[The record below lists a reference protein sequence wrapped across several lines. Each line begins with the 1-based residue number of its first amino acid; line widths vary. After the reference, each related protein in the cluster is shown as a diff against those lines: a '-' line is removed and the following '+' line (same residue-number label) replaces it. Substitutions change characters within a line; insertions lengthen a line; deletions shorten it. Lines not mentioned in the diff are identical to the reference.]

1 MSPLA
6 PPYLP
11 YLIEFTN
18 ESNHNNTDVSW
29 LTKHSSLFNINSLLL
44 LFCSTCSAHSSVPQL
59 CCSVHI
65 LSIRSPFLSIVLLLI
80 RFNLLCS
87 AIFSFVYVIFS
98 LPPHHRSTVLY
109 LRFISVYILMLSM
122 LILWQF
128 VTQSSFYSTQQI
140 LLRTATHIKSAFIY
154 IYYIHRRFSFSQNH
168 YRKQLQTL
176 HLSSNSKQEIV
187 IHFLIS
193 LNFFSSLNSSYSHV
207 KRQLHHAEIPTATE
221 TSL

>member
-11 YLIEFTN
+11 YLLDFTN

-44 LFCSTCSAHSSVPQL
+44 LFCS
-59 CCSVHI
+59 I
-65 LSIRSPFLSIVLLLI
+65 
-80 RFNLLCS
+80 
-87 AIFSFVYVIFS
+87 
-98 LPPHHRSTVLY
+98 VLY

-128 VTQSSFYSTQQI
+128 MTQSSFYSTQQI
-140 LLRTATHIKSAFIY
+140 LLRTAPPIKSAFIY
-154 IYYIHRRFSFSQNH
+154 MYYIHHRFSFSQNH

-176 HLSSNSKQEIV
+176 HISSNSKQETV

-193 LNFFSSLNSSYSHV
+193 SKFFSSLNSSYSHV
-207 KRQLHHAEIPTATE
+207 KRQLHHAEIPTVIKERNPFIIVFCWIFQHTKLYTRRAVKIEVGAAQVRTGDLQCVRL
-221 TSL
+221 TW